1 MNDLDK
7 LLLRNIMKTR
17 IYIIALLSIVSL
29 SVLAQPSTQYREI
42 NGDVKNYPVVRSVSG
57 YGGTVYQPF
66 SETVPSEQTA
76 VGEQYSTNN
85 PTGPRKDF
93 GKPTDPGNQSN
104 EYPIGEP
111 WIMVVLAVVFG
122 GVIAL
127 RRKRRAAAK

>member
-1 MNDLDK
+1 MNDLDN

-66 SETVPSEQTA
+66 SETVPSEQTV
-76 VGEQYSTNN
+76 VGSQYTSSK
-85 PTGPRKDF
+85 PTGPRKAFDT
-93 GKPTDPGNQSN
+93 PDEPGQSE
-104 EYPIGEP
+104 EYPIGDAVWP
-111 WIMVVLAVVFG
+111 LMALLGVYCAYRVV
-122 GVIAL
+122 
-127 RRKRRAAAK
+127 RRRRTLKG